1 MANFYIGID
10 PGASGAI
17 ALIDD
22 SQKIYLL
29 EDYPGNEVLASSI
42 IRGIFNKWSNFDGLY
57 AAIEKAHAMPK
68 QGVKS
73 MFSFGMNY
81 GSWLG
86 IISAFE
92 IPVITIT
99 PHQWQKGV
107 ISKAQDK
114 KPSIAAASRMFPQAI
129 LTGPRGGKKDGRA
142 DALLIADFCR
152 RQHMK

>member
-1 MANFYIGID
+1 MGDLFVGID

-17 ALIDD
+17 AVID
-22 SQKIYLL
+22 SNREVILL
-29 EDYPGNEVLASSI
+29 QDWPGNEVVAASFLRDICEKKGSRNI
-42 IRGIFNKWSNFDGLY
+42 S
-57 AAIEKAHAMPK
+57 AVIEKAHAMPK

-86 IISAFE
+86 ILASFE
-92 IPVITIT
+92 INFITIT
-99 PHQWQKGV
+99 PKMWQKGV

-114 KPSIAAASRMFPQAI
+114 KPALAAAQRMFPTAK
-129 LTGPRGGKKDGRA
+129 LTGPRGGRKDGRA

-152 RQHMK
+152 RQYI